1 MPFFAGHGLIAPTTY
16 DKVLKDCK
24 DPANPSQ
31 ACDTTVALAHD
42 EVGDVNIYDIY
53 ADCITGPG
61 AGVRRDP
68 ITGRLVHAR
77 APVPVA
83 NVGGPIAC
91 IDETIAVYIGS
102 PAVAAA
108 LHVVPSLHWAV
119 CGSNSSFDYS
129 RTEKDERIDV
139 YPVLIEQAKINVLIC
154 RCLSEV
160 CRPPTPPT
168 LP

>member
-1 MPFFAGHGLIAPTTY
+1 M
-16 DKVLKDCK
+16 
-24 DPANPSQ
+24 
-31 ACDTTVALAHD
+31 
-42 EVGDVNIYDIY
+42 
-53 ADCITGPG
+53 
-61 AGVRRDP
+61 
-68 ITGRLVHAR
+68 
-77 APVPVA
+77 
-83 NVGGPIAC
+83 
-91 IDETIAVYIGS
+91 
-102 PAVAAA
+102 AAA

-160 CRPPTPPT
+160 CRPPALPT